1 MPRRKKKKVVSSGS
15 NSKRKTQVSFNPL
28 RGDLVSL
35 KKADPSQKRQE
46 KQQAPVLIKRQDE
59 ENGLFLGL
67 MSDVTPLEDGKRR
80 IARLPDPNVRPAHAP
95 ANEELEVLAH
105 LSDLVS
111 GVAEIDITFTDEYIE
126 GCTPGFSPRLME
138 RLKKGEF
145 PVQDHVDL
153 HGLNKQEAETKVR
166 EFLIRSYRL
175 GVRCV
180 LIVHGR
186 GLNSQDHIPVLK
198 ERLPSWLN
206 RGPVNKIVLA
216 FSTARPYDGGA
227 GAIYVLLRRWMK

>member
-1 MPRRKKKKVVSSGS
+1 MPRRKKKKIISPGS
-15 NSKRKTQVSFNPL
+15 NSKKKTRVSFNPL
-28 RGDLVSL
+28 KGDLAYL
-35 KKADPSQKRQE
+35 MKADPSRDRQE
-46 KQQAPVLIKRQDE
+46 MQEAPVRTKRQDE
-59 ENGLFLGL
+59 EDGLFLGL
-67 MSDVTPLEDGKRR
+67 MSDVTRLEGGKRR
-80 IARLPDPNVRPAHAP
+80 IARQPDPNVRPAHAP

-111 GVAEIDITFTDEYIE
+111 GVAEIDIIFTDEYIE

-138 RLKKGEF
+138 RLKKGDF
-145 PVQDHVDL
+145 PVQDHIDL
-153 HGLNKQEAETKVR
+153 HGLNKQEAETRVR

-175 GVRCV
+175 GLRCV

-206 RGPVNKIVLA
+206 RGPINKIVLA